1 MLNFESCCYGQLS
14 HYPIS
19 PLESVS
25 LPDVRVSEVSVS
37 QLEPVVR
44 MVAPLCCLS
53 ALLVSVA
60 SVQGSEQA
68 MTELKQNIF
77 YHYDMNVIPQ
87 EVSADMSRL
96 KSWETFDIDTFQN
109 GTESDPL
116 SVHLG
121 VAPTWVDLDS
131 NGVMTIIM
139 WLKLSWRDHRL
150 AWDPDNYDE
159 VSVLR

>member
-1 MLNFESCCYGQLS
+1 MMPSC
-14 HYPIS
+14 
-19 PLESVS
+19 V
-25 LPDVRVSEVSVS
+25 
-37 QLEPVVR
+37 
-44 MVAPLCCLS
+44 
-53 ALLVSVA
+53 
-60 SVQGSEQA
+60 
-68 MTELKQNIF
+68 ELGLIL
-77 YHYDMNVIPQ
+77 
-87 EVSADMSRL
+87 A
-96 KSWETFDIDTFQN
+96 FQN